1 MKKTKNYM
9 SVTIRKI
16 AANIFFNYL
25 VFITIILLW
34 GCSKS
39 PIVQGPST
47 PSNVPEQIQ
56 ILKTEMLEYEDNMR
70 VPVEEGSLWS
80 EESGLNSLFVNQK
93 ARRVGD
99 VVTIQIVESS
109 KASNKASTD
118 TGRKSSLSAGLSK
131 FFGGEN
137 NYTAADPFFNPF
149 GSINSSF
156 DRSFEGSG
164 STQRSGDLNA
174 YLTARVVD
182 VLPNGNL
189 VLIGTREVGVNNEK
203 QLITLSGIVR
213 SKDISSDNQIKSI
226 HISDAKISYSGRGAV
241 NDPQRPG
248 WLVRVFDAIWPF

>member
-1 MKKTKNYM
+1 MG
-9 SVTIRKI
+9 
-16 AANIFFNYL
+16 ANIQKKITKKLGGCLVLFFY
-25 VFITIILLW
+25 ILFG
-34 GCSKS
+34 GCSKA
-39 PIVQGPST
+39 PIVQSPPPT
-47 PSNVPEQIQ
+47 ANVPEQIQ
-56 ILKTEMLEYEDNMR
+56 KVKAAMVEHEKLTHVAN
-70 VPVEEGSLWS
+70 EEGSLWS
-80 EESGLNSLFVNQK
+80 ENGNLNRLFVNQK
-93 ARRVGD
+93 ARKIGD

-118 TGRKSSLSAGLSK
+118 TGRKSSLSAGLDK

-137 NYTAADPFFNPF
+137 RYADTNPFFNPF
-149 GSINSSF
+149 GGIASSF

-189 VLIGTREVGVNNEK
+189 VLMGTREVGVNNEK

-213 SKDISSDNQIKSI
+213 PKDISSDNQIQSI

-248 WLVRVFDAIWPF
+248 WLVRTLDAIWPF

>member
-1 MKKTKNYM
+1 M
-9 SVTIRKI
+9 SLAIRKI
-16 AANIFFNYL
+16 IKKMCVNYL
-25 VFITIILLW
+25 IFNIIISIY
-34 GCSKS
+34 GCSKT
-39 PIVQGPST
+39 PMVQGPST
-47 PSNVPEQIQ
+47 PSNVPEPIQ
-56 ILKTEMLEYEDNMR
+56 KLKTNMLEHEEKMR

-80 EESGLNSLFVNQK
+80 EENGLSNLFVNQK
-93 ARRVGD
+93 ARRIGD

-118 TGRKSSLSAGLSK
+118 TGRKSSLSAGLNR

-137 NYTAADPFFNPF
+137 NYTTTDPFFNPF
-149 GSINSSF
+149 GGINSSF

-182 VLPNGNL
+182 ILPNGNL
-189 VLIGTREVGVNNEK
+189 VLMGTREVGVNNEK

-213 SKDISSDNQIKSI
+213 PRDISSGNQIKSI

-248 WLVRVFDAIWPF
+248 WLVRVLDTIWPF